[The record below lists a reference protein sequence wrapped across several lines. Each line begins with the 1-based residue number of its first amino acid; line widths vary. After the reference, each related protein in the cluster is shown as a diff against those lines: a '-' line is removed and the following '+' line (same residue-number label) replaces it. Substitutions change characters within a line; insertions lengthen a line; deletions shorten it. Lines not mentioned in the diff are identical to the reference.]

1 MQGAACGGDRGM
13 AERPSSRRSDNLSS
27 IKKRSPGETIGPV
40 ITTAIQAASR
50 RSSEPIRWLSATPSR
65 FSRPATED
73 PDWGVRRP
81 ALAPLVGLSV
91 GWSIGLV
98 ETGCPGP
105 PLRLLGPRPLYSRS
119 TPAQLLVRP
128 PRKAVSCNHKCQDF
142 AIALFKVA
150 CVFAADGDLA
160 DWELDP
166 VS

>member
-1 MQGAACGGDRGM
+1 VQVAARGGHRGM
-13 AERPSSRRSDNLSS
+13 PERLLDGRSGNLAS

-40 ITTAIQAASR
+40 TTTAIQAASR
-50 RSSEPIRWLSATPSR
+50 RSSEPIRWLPATPSR
-65 FSRPATED
+65 FSRPAPED
-73 PDWGVRRP
+73 PDGGVRRS

-91 GWSIGLV
+91 GWPIGLV
-98 ETGCPGP
+98 ETACPGP
-105 PLRLLGPRPLYSRS
+105 PLLFFDPPPLFSRS

-160 DWELDP
+160 TWEFDP
-166 VS
+166 IP